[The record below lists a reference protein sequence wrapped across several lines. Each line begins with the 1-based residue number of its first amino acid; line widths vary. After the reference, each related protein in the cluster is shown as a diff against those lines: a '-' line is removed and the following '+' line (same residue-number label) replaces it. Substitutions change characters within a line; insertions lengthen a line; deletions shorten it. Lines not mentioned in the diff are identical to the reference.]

1 MKKNLASLLVA
12 LLLLVMYVPTSAL
25 AADSGKGQTYVNTQK
40 VAAEK
45 AAFLTEK
52 LGTTSL
58 QYALIDGDN
67 IVVSGQSGYS
77 HVESKT
83 APSATTMYGIGSTS
97 KMYTTASIMKLVE
110 QGKVDLDGS
119 VVSYLNNFTME
130 DPRYKQITV
139 RMLLN
144 HSSGLAGSNL
154 SNSFYLMILILLQKI
169 VY

>member
-97 KMYTTASIMKLVE
+97 KCI
-110 QGKVDLDGS
+110 Q
-119 VVSYLNNFTME
+119 
-130 DPRYKQITV
+130 Q
-139 RMLLN
+139 LL
-144 HSSGLAGSNL
+144 L
-154 SNSFYLMILILLQKI
+154 
-169 VY
+169 